1 MQQDVSVTRDLF
13 DRWELVWHEDRY
25 DLVPSCVGP
34 TYLRHEAAGDR
45 TVTADSYAAEL
56 TKMKAERPGVRVAV
70 YDHLLSGNRAWF
82 RFTFKWRDRGTGEP
96 QTQAGM
102 QSYRIVDGKLAETW
116 ITLQPPGSAWS
127 DAIAQERW
135 TSPPP
140 QSN

>member
-1 MQQDVSVTRDLF
+1 L
-13 DRWELVWHEDRY
+13 LVDGVVRQVIRAPKPEPRIIRY
-25 DLVPSCVGP
+25 
-34 TYLRHEAAGDR
+34 
-45 TVTADSYAAEL
+45 EL
-56 TKMKAERPGVRVAV
+56 TDFEWAAIRPFLPNKPRGMPRVNDRRV
-70 YDHLLSGNRAWF
+70 LNRAWF

-102 QSYRIVDGKLAETW
+102 QSYRIVDGKLTETW
-116 ITLQPPGSAWS
+116 IILQPPGSAWS